1 MDKEMYKL
9 NLSFMITLCVLFSLY
24 ILSTLRIKRWE
35 FSELIVLNSNYF
47 QYRTLPV
54 RTFLKC

>member
-35 FSELIVLNSNYF
+35 FSELIIIKV
-47 QYRTLPV
+47 QIM
-54 RTFLKC
+54 LK